1 MTYISIYDKFKEEN
15 YNLTVY
21 FLFLDTVLFKLI
33 TIFKRYKYVSRINK
47 KNFLINLI
55 LYVFI
60 SENKDII
67 FY

>member
-1 MTYISIYDKFKEEN
+1 MIYISIYDKFKEEN

-47 KNFLINLI
+47 KIFLINLI

>member
-47 KNFLINLI
+47 KIFLINLI